1 MGGFMMNDAINLI
14 RELEDMGRNP
24 KISILKTMKETGK
37 KAVGCFPIYT
47 PEELVYAAGML
58 PVGMWGGQTSGTLS
72 DRYLQGFCCSI
83 MKANTE
89 QALLGQYDF
98 LSAVIVTAYCDTLK
112 CVIENWKI
120 ASPQLN
126 VVPIVYP
133 QNRKTPSGKMY
144 MKDEFLRIKKELE
157 RIAGNVIAEQDLLE
171 SVDLY
176 DEYRCIM
183 QEFTDT
189 VQDYP
194 DLLKAKTRHLIIKAA
209 YFMDKKIYN
218 EKVSKLILELRKLPP
233 ENSRKRKRIILSG
246 FISEPDGLLDI
257 MTDNDMYVV
266 ADDLAHESR
275 QFRTIAAK
283 TGSPLD
289 RMIER
294 IALQDG
300 CAFLFDEKK
309 SRGRMLTAMKEKY
322 RADGI
327 IFCQLKFCDPEEF
340 DYPIIKKDLEAAGV
354 ASLYIEIEQQ
364 MDSLE
369 QLRTR
374 IQSFGEVLA

>member
-1 MGGFMMNDAINLI
+1 MMNDAINLI